1 MQRDVLQLFKEH
13 PTDNLFFELQKE
25 YGGLIVYYASKIHRS
40 TKYDG
45 EELEDCIQQC
55 WICFLKAVKN
65 FDISSGYN
73 FTAFLVSCLT
83 NYTFNYLR
91 DFYRRKEKLK
101 TVSYNNYLMDDESL
115 SYLELFESED
125 KSPAEEYEIKEAL
138 EKFNELNK
146 LTRLEKDVF
155 LSYLRGYTY
164 DEMAK
169 IFDVPKKKIDNIIRK
184 VKVSIVS
191 KNR

>member
-1 MQRDVLQLFKEH
+1 
-13 PTDNLFFELQKE
+13 
-25 YGGLIVYYASKIHRS
+25 
-40 TKYDG
+40 
-45 EELEDCIQQC
+45 
-55 WICFLKAVKN
+55 
-65 FDISSGYN
+65 
-73 FTAFLVSCLT
+73 
-83 NYTFNYLR
+83 
-91 DFYRRKEKLK
+91 
-101 TVSYNNYLMDDESL
+101 MDDESL